1 MLTIVY
7 GIIALFSVLI
17 FIFIV
22 DIISIIHELH
32 SNVKDNKDLTNIL
45 INK

>member
-7 GIIALFSVLI
+7 GIMALFTVLG

-22 DIISIIHELH
+22 DIISIIKQLN
-32 SNVKDNKDLTNIL
+32 SNVKDNKDLTDIL
-45 INK
+45 LNK